1 MPYLRI
7 TCTELPA
14 EQKREIAAQLT
25 QKINE
30 LFFNPRGGPSQEELR
45 ERTTVHFTS
54 YSDADLFIGGRT
66 QKERGTPDVTVE
78 LSDWSMSVK
87 QQRKIAKTLTPRLA
101 ELFSVAA
108 EDSDAINIRFH
119 SYPPSDFAVG
129 GELLS
134 DKVPFIGRTLKKL
147 AG

>member
-7 TCTELPA
+7 TCAELSA

-25 QKINE
+25 QEINE

-66 QKERGTPDVTVE
+66 QKERRT
-78 LSDWSMSVK
+78 S
-87 QQRKIAKTLTPRLA
+87 RLNFQTG
-101 ELFSVAA
+101 L
-108 EDSDAINIRFH
+108 
-119 SYPPSDFAVG
+119 
-129 GELLS
+129 
-134 DKVPFIGRTLKKL
+134 
-147 AG
+147 